1 MFSRDDAV
9 ELRANLGPIE
19 FAGPSNLS
27 SLAIAYSDH
36 YGLRFNQ
43 HSHLESHRIGIIESS
58 RFQLVCQYFSVSIKR
73 QRGTVF
79 LVHGYFDHAGLY
91 GNLIKYCLMHGL
103 AVVVFDLPGHGLSSG
118 KLSSIESFNQY
129 SEAFLSCVTEAGKQL
144 INKPR
149 FAIGQSMG
157 AAVLINCI
165 IEKIFPPQDF
175 DHIIL
180 LAPLL
185 YPRKWN
191 AMRFLFPLVSCFFS
205 SMKRN
210 FSTNSHDQEFLD
222 FLRTSDSLQSKNLP
236 VDWLLA
242 MVDYQKRFAEFPTKV
257 QKFSII
263 QGTADETVDWK
274 YNIKKIEEK
283 FIGSKVYLVNGGMHH
298 LVNESKDYREHVF
311 SLINLLAD

>member
-43 HSHLESHRIGIIESS
+43 SSHLESHRIGIIESS

-91 GNLIKYCLMHGL
+91 GDLIKYCLMHGL

-236 VDWLLA
+236 VDWLRA

-311 SLINLLAD
+311 SLINQLAD

>member
-36 YGLRFNQ
+36 SGLRFNQ
-43 HSHLESHRIGIIESS
+43 SSHLESHRIGIIESS

-91 GNLIKYCLMHGL
+91 GDLIKYCLMHGL

-311 SLINLLAD
+311 SLIIQLAD

>member
-58 RFQLVCQYFSVSIKR
+58 RFQLVCQYFSVSIKH

-129 SEAFLSCVTEAGKQL
+129 SEAFLSCVTEAGEQL

-191 AMRFLFPLVSCFFS
+191 VMRFLFPLVSCFFS

-311 SLINLLAD
+311 SLINQLAD

>member
-1 MFSRDDAV
+1 MVCALIRV
-9 ELRANLGPIE
+9 HIWNP
-19 FAGPSNLS
+19 
-27 SLAIAYSDH
+27 
-36 YGLRFNQ
+36 
-43 HSHLESHRIGIIESS
+43 HRIGIIESS

-91 GNLIKYCLMHGL
+91 GDLIKYCLMHGL

>member
-19 FAGPSNLS
+19 FSGPSNLS

-43 HSHLESHRIGIIESS
+43 NLHLESHRIGIIESS

-129 SEAFLSCVTEAGKQL
+129 SEAFLSCVNQAEKQL
-144 INKPR
+144 INKPW

-165 IEKIFPPQDF
+165 IEKMLPPQNF
-175 DHIIL
+175 EHIIL

-191 AMRFLFPLVSCFFS
+191 TMRFFFPLVRCFFS

-210 FSTNSHDQEFLD
+210 FSTNSHEQEFLN
-222 FLRTSDSLQSKNLP
+222 FLRASDSLQSKRLP

-242 MVDYQKRFAEFPTKV
+242 MVNYQKRFASFPIKV

-274 YNIKKIEEK
+274 YNIREIEEK
-283 FIGSKVYLVNGGMHH
+283 FIGSKVYLVDGGMHH
-298 LVNESKDYREHVF
+298 LVNESRDYRERVF
-311 SLINLLAD
+311 SLINQLLD

>member
-43 HSHLESHRIGIIESS
+43 SSHLESHRIGIIESS

-91 GNLIKYCLMHGL
+91 GDLIKYCLMHGL

-222 FLRTSDSLQSKNLP
+222 FLRTTDSLQSKNLP